1 MPSTPNSVGYLT
13 VAVVNAGGAYPLPD
27 AVVTVDGEGVSV
39 SLMTDRSGRTET
51 LSLPTPPLS
60 DSFVPFGTT
69 PFSVY
74 DITVTRDGY
83 YQNLIMSVPIFPTV
97 HSTLPVT
104 LVPFS
109 EYDPGDNNPR
119 SDTLITVREP
129 NL

>member
-1 MPSTPNSVGYLT
+1 MKRFIVLDTEATNTGKESAARFGVG
-13 VAVVNAGGAYPLPD
+13 A
-27 AVVTVDGEGVSV
+27 
-39 SLMTDRSGRTET
+39 
-51 LSLPTPPLS
+51 
-60 DSFVPFGTT
+60 
-69 PFSVY
+69 SVY
-74 DITVTRDGY
+74 DLGYVVADATGAVY
-83 YQNLIMSVPIFPTV
+83 YQNRIMSVPIFPTV